1 VTGESRFVL
10 IKKRTILAPRPTGLD
25 TGFKFFTALP
35 PDVANVCRTEVDG
48 APAFPALTST
58 NNQFQFTVNGWAGTN
73 YVVPA
78 TTNLA
83 AANWIPLTTNA
94 APFLFIQT
102 NASSFGQRFYRAKI
116 WP

>member
-1 VTGESRFVL
+1 MIKLKAGTNNRSGLFTYES
-10 IKKRTILAPRPTGLD
+10 APTLSNP
-25 TGFKFFTALP
+25 
-35 PDVANVCRTEVDG
+35 V
-48 APAFPALTST
+48 TST
-58 NNQFQFTVNGWAGTN
+58 NHQFQFTVNGWAGTN

>member
-1 VTGESRFVL
+1 
-10 IKKRTILAPRPTGLD
+10 
-25 TGFKFFTALP
+25 
-35 PDVANVCRTEVDG
+35 
-48 APAFPALTST
+48 
-58 NNQFQFTVNGWAGTN
+58 
-73 YVVPA
+73 VVQT

-102 NASSFGQRFYRAKI
+102 NASSFGQRLYRAKI

>member
-1 VTGESRFVL
+1 LTSPQQIGQ
-10 IKKRTILAPRPTGLD
+10 D
-25 TGFKFFTALP
+25 TGCKFFTALP
-35 PDVANVCRTEVDG
+35 PDVDDVFRTEVDG
-48 APAFPALTST
+48 APAFSALTST

-94 APFLFIQT
+94 APFWFT
-102 NASSFGQRFYRAKI
+102 
-116 WP
+116 